1 MNNTISNLTRLN
13 AHLKRIRRSI
23 DNFQDK
29 LEECYCE
36 TEFEKVKWGEKTR
49 NEFVSNKQDLESKL
63 SDLHDQEHRLMYEIR
78 IIES

>member
-23 DNFQDK
+23 DNFQAK
-29 LEECYCE
+29 LEECYCD
-36 TEFEKVKWGEKTR
+36 TEFEKVKWNEETR
-49 NEFVSNKQDLESKL
+49 KQFVSYKLDLESKL
-63 SDLHDQEHRLMYEIR
+63 SDLHDQEHGLMYEIR

>member
-1 MNNTISNLTRLN
+1 MNNTTSTLTRLN

-23 DNFQDK
+23 DNFQAELK
-29 LEECYCE
+29 ECYCE

-49 NEFVSNKQDLESKL
+49 NEFVSHKQDLECKL

-78 IIES
+78 ILQS